1 MNNKDIYNE
10 LLNIKTIL
18 QVENFIKKYGGIW
31 NWKPVGGRENAGV
44 IEMGSEP
51 GDALAERITKGNI
64 MKLASQT
71 QCPYLLEKPLK
82 IGLIYPKD
90 N

>member
-18 QVENFIKKYGGIW
+18 QVENFIKKYGGSW

-51 GDALAERITKGNI
+51 GDALAERITNGI
-64 MKLASQT
+64 DAI
-71 QCPYLLEKPLK
+71 LER
-82 IGLIYPKD
+82 